1 MPSALTLMLGFF
13 ACAHNVTISSCEM
26 TELDDVHVQ
35 FHMYVDHSRPLT
47 CFFLRAGHGI
57 PKNAQEP
64 TRFVQRAAL
73 ADEIVDNDPQI
84 RSKLERDLL
93 RKRIVSSVLTTF
105 TDAAFFKRMSGGLG
119 QIYRA
124 A

>member
-1 MPSALTLMLGFF
+1 MTSPS
-13 ACAHNVTISSCEM
+13 VPWD
-26 TELDDVHVQ
+26 DDVHVQ
-35 FHMYVDHSRPLT
+35 FHMYEGRNRPLT

-57 PKNAQEP
+57 PNNAQEP

-93 RKRIVSSVLTTF
+93 RMRIVSSVLTTF
-105 TDAAFFKRMSGGLG
+105 TDAAFFKRMSGGSD
-119 QIYRA
+119 QVMD
-124 A
+124 